1 MLITHKPIN
10 FTTIYTNFIRHF
22 FAYINKFTNQE
33 CYLKIINTIIM
44 MEENQTNG
52 SESLINSSFSKAKT
66 ETDRYIETEAN
77 VKLYL
82 KDYGEG
88 KPVILI
94 HGWPLSNEMWE
105 YQISDLVENNFRVI
119 AYDRRGFGKSSKTW
133 EGYDYDTLADDL
145 KAIIDQLELKEVTL
159 VGFSMGGGEVVRY
172 FSRHG
177 GKNVA
182 KAILISSVTPHLLK
196 TDSNPDGVPQEK
208 YDAMAEQIKEDRIGF
223 LDGFGK
229 TFFGVSFISKPI
241 STPLLDYYRMLGS
254 FASRRATLE
263 CAKSFSTTD
272 FTREMASVNVPTLI
286 IHGDEDKTVPIEIT
300 SEIAT
305 KLIPD
310 NIFIVYDGAPHG
322 LFYIERERLNKDLI
336 KFLNSEN

>member
-1 MLITHKPIN
+1 
-10 FTTIYTNFIRHF
+10 
-22 FAYINKFTNQE
+22 
-33 CYLKIINTIIM
+33 
-44 MEENQTNG
+44 MEENQTSGN
-52 SESLINSSFSKAKT
+52 ESSRNDSFSTSKR
-66 ETDRYIETEAN
+66 ETDRYIETELN

-82 KDYGEG
+82 KDYGQG

-105 YQISDLVENNFRVI
+105 HQIDALVENNFRVI
-119 AYDRRGFGKSSKTW
+119 AYDRRGFGKSSQPW
-133 EGYDYDTLADDL
+133 NGYDYDTLADDL
-145 KAIIDQLELKEVTL
+145 KAIIDQLELDEVTL

-177 GKNVA
+177 GKNIA

-196 TDSNPDGVPQEK
+196 TDSNPEGVPQEK
-208 YDAMAEQIKEDRIGF
+208 YDAMAEQIKEDRISF

-229 TFFGVSFISKPI
+229 TFFGVSFISKPV

-254 FASRRATLE
+254 LASPRATLE

-272 FTREMASVNVPTLI
+272 FSREMASINVPTLI

-310 NIFIVYDGAPHG
+310 NIFIIYDGAPHG
-322 LFYIERERLNKDLI
+322 LFYVEKEKLNRDLI
-336 KFLNSEN
+336 KFLNS

>member
-1 MLITHKPIN
+1 ME
-10 FTTIYTNFIRHF
+10 
-22 FAYINKFTNQE
+22 TNQ
-33 CYLKIINTIIM
+33 INR
-44 MEENQTNG
+44 
-52 SESLINSSFSKAKT
+52 SESLSEDNFSGSKMS
-66 ETDRYIETEAN
+66 TDKYIVTAPN
-77 VKLYL
+77 VKLYV

-105 YQISDLVENNFRVI
+105 YQIDTLVQNNFRVI
-119 AYDRRGFGKSSKTW
+119 AYDRRGFGKSSQPW
-133 EGYDYDTLADDL
+133 NGYDYDTLADDL
-145 KAIIDQLELKEVTL
+145 KAIIDQLDLKEATL

-177 GKNVA
+177 GKGVS
-182 KAILISSVTPHLLK
+182 KAVLISSVTPFQLK
-196 TDSNPDGVPQEK
+196 TDSNPNGVPQEK
-208 YDAMAEQIKEDRIGF
+208 YDGMAEQIKDDRIGF
-223 LDGFGK
+223 LDSFGK

-241 STPLLDYYRMLGS
+241 STPLLDYYRMLCS
-254 FASRRATLE
+254 LASPRATLE

-272 FTREMASVNVPTLI
+272 FRREMASVNVPTLI

-310 NIFIVYDGAPHG
+310 NKFIVYEGAPHG
-322 LFYIERERLNKDLI
+322 LFYIEKDKLNKDLLE
-336 KFLNSEN
+336 FLNSEI